1 MLSYFILQQN
11 SEPCSNRKYT
21 CQTTGLI
28 LKKLFKRFSRE
39 EHQGELYEKPWKVGS
54 LDECNFY
61 HSTEIPG
68 VGLIEGQ
75 WDLREGC
82 NDYLGGYD
90 FSGKRVLEIGPAT
103 GFLTFRMEKTADE
116 VVAVELPMDRNFWNA
131 VPYESLGLARGRDK
145 GWTDVEKQFHEHIGR
160 IRNGFWFCHEKF
172 DSSARVYHGS
182 AENLP
187 EALGEFDVVLLAS
200 ILLHSRSPV
209 AILESCARLV
219 TESIIITEIHD
230 ESLGEGPVCSLVPTA
245 GNNAWDTWWRF
256 TPRFFT
262 QFLEVLGFTEHK
274 VTFHQQ
280 LADKTPLNMFTVISS
295 RPRK

>member
-1 MLSYFILQQN
+1 
-11 SEPCSNRKYT
+11 
-21 CQTTGLI
+21 
-28 LKKLFKRFSRE
+28 LKKLFKRLSGQG
-39 EHQGELYEKPWKVGS
+39 HQSQLYEQSCKVS
-54 LDECNFY
+54 SIDECNFY

-68 VGLIEGQ
+68 VGLVEGQ

-82 NDYLGGYD
+82 DEYLGGYD
-90 FSGKRVLEIGPAT
+90 FTGKRVLEIGPAT
-103 GFLTFRMEKTADE
+103 GFLTFWIEKTAQE
-116 VVAVELPMDRNFWNA
+116 VVAVELPMDRSFWNA
-131 VPYESLGLARGRDK
+131 VPYETLGLARGRNK
-145 GWTDVEKQFHEHIGR
+145 GWTKVEKQFHEHIGG

-172 DSSARVYHGS
+172 GSSARVYHGS
-182 AENLP
+182 AESLP
-187 EALGEFDVVLLAS
+187 ESLGEFDVVLLAS

-219 TESIIITEIHD
+219 KETIIITEIHD
-230 ESLGEGPVCSLVPTA
+230 EGLGEGSVCSLVPTA

-280 LADKTPLNMFTVISS
+280 MADNTPLSMFTVVSS
-295 RPRK
+295 RPEK

>member
-1 MLSYFILQQN
+1 M
-11 SEPCSNRKYT
+11 
-21 CQTTGLI
+21 
-28 LKKLFKRFSRE
+28 KKLLKRFSRE
-39 EHQGELYEKPWKVGS
+39 DRCSQLYEQPRKIHS
-54 LDECNFY
+54 LDDCNFY

-68 VGLIEGQ
+68 IGLVEGQ
-75 WDLREGC
+75 WDLREGYD
-82 NDYLGGYD
+82 DYLGHYNFTGQ
-90 FSGKRVLEIGPAT
+90 RVLEIGPAT
-103 GFLTFRMEKTADE
+103 GFLTFRIENTADE

-145 GWTDVEKQFHEHIGR
+145 GWTEVENQFHEHISR
-160 IRNGFWFCHEKF
+160 IRNGFWFCHERF
-172 DSSARVYHGS
+172 GSSARVYHGS

-187 EALGEFDVVLLAS
+187 ASLGEFDFVLLAS

-219 TESIIITEIHD
+219 TGTIIITEIHD
-230 ESLGEGPVCSLVPTA
+230 EALGEGPVCSLVPTS
-245 GNNAWDTWWRF
+245 GNKAWDTWWRF

-274 VTFHQQ
+274 VTFHKQ

-295 RPRK
+295 RPAN